1 MPNIGINCSS
11 KGLEI
16 GERERERELYRSGMI
31 VIPVASFAYTT
42 GCLRHLWPPDG
53 RGRSSLAICSSLCWL
68 ASYYVTRV
76 AENAFVSANT
86 ERETPP
92 LSHRLLERALDL
104 SPTVGQVMQQ
114 PEQHIKTL
122 GDGIRKGGKKGKYGK
137 DFLFSHGGLMIPLQI
152 RSSPIGIAMGILQS
166 LSQNNG

>member
-16 GERERERELYRSGMI
+16 GERERELYRSGMI

-68 ASYYVTRV
+68 ASYYDTRV

-92 LSHRLLERALDL
+92 PSHRLLERALDL

-122 GDGIRKGGKKGKYGK
+122 GDGIRKGGKKGKIWK
-137 DFLFSHGGLMIPLQI
+137 RFSFLSRWIDDPSSNTLVANRNSNGG
-152 RSSPIGIAMGILQS
+152 SFKV
-166 LSQNNG
+166 

>member
-68 ASYYVTRV
+68 ASYYDTRV

-122 GDGIRKGGKKGKYGK
+122 GDGIRKGGKKGKIWK
-137 DFLFSHGGLMIPLQI
+137 RFSFLSRWIDDPSSNTLVANRNSNGG
-152 RSSPIGIAMGILQS
+152 SFKV
-166 LSQNNG
+166 